1 ESRANRKLPIREA
14 QLPVC
19 RQLVQNLRKG
29 RDRGFFFDPRV
40 LLLPLLAPLN
50 NAFTVRPP
58 SGLQFEP
65 RPDGIGATT
74 DPHGNAVGIEDDG
87 MGVRCILVT
96 AFAQN
101 QGPAGFLLSCRE
113 TRRNAT
119 AKVNELERVIAPAE
133 IAPPK
138 AMSSS
143 ALKPRRVAK
152 GGEHRS
158 VIVKRK

>member
-1 ESRANRKLPIREA
+1 MVRLGAFTAATAVVGVARICPCQFFRLLAIVPESRANRKLPIREA

-65 RPDGIGATT
+65 RPDGI
-74 DPHGNAVGIEDDG
+74 
-87 MGVRCILVT
+87 
-96 AFAQN
+96 
-101 QGPAGFLLSCRE
+101 
-113 TRRNAT
+113 
-119 AKVNELERVIAPAE
+119 
-133 IAPPK
+133 
-138 AMSSS
+138 
-143 ALKPRRVAK
+143 
-152 GGEHRS
+152 
-158 VIVKRK
+158 